1 MNANPGQQP
10 EPPVTSSMA
19 TKVYTTREACEV
31 LSIGK
36 TFLFDLIRCG
46 QLRSFKTRHKRYVS
60 ATAINEYIQARESL
74 ERTFQGF

>member
-10 EPPVTSSMA
+10 ESASSSMA

-36 TFLFDLIRCG
+36 TFLFDLIRSG
-46 QLRSFKTRHKRYVS
+46 QLRSFKTSHKRYVS
-60 ATAINEYIQARESL
+60 ASAINEYIQARESL

>member
-1 MNANPGQQP
+1 MNPETPP
-10 EPPVTSSMA
+10 EPATSSTA
-19 TKVYTTREACEV
+19 VKVYTTREACEV